1 MRVKVKNLRGEVVM
15 EQMINQT
22 HFIDEKEGDSDIQYA
37 WIDSGY
43 CYKEDVVLISML
55 NHLGEF

>member
-1 MRVKVKNLRGEVVM
+1 M